1 MHQPQ
6 STLGSPAQTK
16 VNTANNNNIT
26 ATTTTTTTTIS
37 STGTWSY
44 ADASAGVGL
53 SVDSGSDSSSE
64 EGFVCDEFA
73 QRHALAK
80 LFASMR
86 AQAANTRAQG
96 TSFERL
102 MLQALQL
109 DPVYAQEFS
118 LVQLYPDW
126 AKAHPEL
133 NTATNDCGIDLVAAL
148 RVPVLA
154 TQPFVAIQCKFYQE
168 GVTITKH
175 DVDSFLAN
183 SSRSCFAYRILIATS
198 NEWSVNLRHELQEQ
212 EKPVHI
218 ITTADLV
225 RFAVDWSHFL
235 DTGQLSRAPKN
246 KLRPY
251 QEAAMEAVLNGLAQH
266 DRGKLI
272 MACGSGK
279 TFTALKI
286 AENFT
291 THCGLILF
299 VVPSLALL
307 NQIMQVWL
315 KQSELPLIA
324 IPVCS
329 DRTVGHDSSA
339 TVLSPKASKMAS
351 VQATAAADAV
361 DASAAVGEGEEFSE
375 DDLLFNATDLPFAAT
390 TDAQALASQ
399 VQRAQDYIHRH
410 DDGGNIAVFSTY
422 HSLKVISRAQH
433 EHAMASFDLIISDE
447 AHRTVGGYYNADIV
461 GKEQESFFTRIH
473 DADFIRGRKRLYMTA
488 TPKVYGVL
496 AKEQELNHL
505 VTLYSMDDES
515 IFGPLFYSLSFTQA
529 VQLGI
534 LVDFKL
540 LVPVIDAR
548 AITGLS
554 PRDQQDAISKVVAAT
569 CHSLQEPATA
579 VSAPQQPEQE
589 QMQTEEQKQ
598 SAAQTE
604 QQQQAQQPKP
614 VEVQAEAAIN
624 AARPARCL
632 QLRLTARGVQ
642 TANGKIV
649 SSVAAPELYS
659 LESRKDKLTLHSD
672 RDLPMLSLLEGFH
685 ESSDSR
691 ARVAG
696 VASRVS
702 ALRSAGAV
710 SHGAGAASTTSAWTS
725 ESAWS
730 GKSAWTGE
738 TSCTSESTWMGDN
751 SGADESANTM
761 AYPDDETALLSPE
774 VISDLS
780 QNNLA
785 RLICVWKALNKY
797 GLGLREQPMQ
807 RVLLYAAMIDSERTS
822 KRRNTKGHLG
832 SVQIAKFWSE
842 GVARYSHYINAH
854 CVQWQKSQ
862 HLPAAAQAGVAPASV
877 LAPKAQSLPG
887 QHVFWQNEQRYLA
900 EHPLTI
906 DCQHIDGHMDALTKT
921 QKLEWLQAEVPAG
934 VCKVLTNVRCLQ
946 EGVDVPALDAV
957 VFNSPRRS
965 QIEVAQIIGRVMR
978 PAPNK
983 KLGYV
988 IVPVVTANGDAPQE
1002 VLAQSDEFQVVWQ
1015 VIAALKSLNPQRVLV
1030 DGKFHKLDA
1039 AHIEIISCQQDLIS
1053 RRRHSASRLPRS
1065 VRALAQ
1071 ASRIN
1076 SSQGEYVNW
1085 EELEVTAEEIAAY
1098 EEYIFNFV
1106 SNIKLTL
1113 VQKFGSA
1120 HEWTDWAQDVGRL
1133 CARQVGSVKE
1143 LFVAAARDPLH
1154 QHFIA
1159 SFKHE
1164 LEVATNVQNFS
1175 DADIEDLVAQYL
1187 VIRPVLEALFQ
1198 DYPFMSHNAISQALS
1213 MLLSNL
1219 DQHDSL
1225 RFNADLQAFYEGINL
1240 RLSSLTTFAERQSV
1254 IIELFAQF
1262 FKVAFPKLQDK
1273 YGIVYTPVPVVDFML
1288 HSVEAVLQR
1297 YFATSFTS
1305 PEVHVLD
1312 PFAGT
1317 GTFLTR
1323 LMQSGLISKE
1333 RLEDKYLHELH
1344 GFEILP
1350 LAYFISALNIEAVF
1364 LECYQKI
1371 HGHPLPVHNYRPNK
1385 VMSLTDTFR
1394 QGEVSELL
1402 NSSSALFV
1410 NQLRRQQV
1418 EQQPLRVIM
1427 GNPPY
1432 SVGQDSHSDDN
1443 QNDKYPEVDA
1453 RIAATFGA
1461 QAGNVANKNSLYDS
1475 YIRAIRWAADRLHDN
1490 GVLCFVMNAGW
1501 LNNTVGAGIRRSL
1514 QQEFAAIYIF
1524 HLKGNGH
1531 VLGADIKKE
1540 GGKIFGSGSRA
1551 PVAITLLVK
1560 NSRAKEQGQIFYSEV
1575 PDGLNLKDKLDYLQ
1589 KLGSMFP
1596 QGDDSLF
1603 RIIIPDEFG
1612 DWFNQRR
1619 TDFADFISVDGKNL
1633 TGEKG
1638 LFASFSRGTVTSR
1651 DAWSFSTSRP
1661 ALAAQMSRCITFYNQ
1676 QLDCAEQS
1684 KAQGHSFKHA
1694 TDDSS
1699 IKWEREL
1706 EKNFVR
1712 GRRSEPFDPHKAV
1725 ESLYRPFVKKFLYN
1739 DRLWLSNSYQMP
1751 FIYPEEGMPNLT
1763 ITVMGTGVDQHVKFS
1778 CLMTD
1783 TISCLGVIDNNQC
1796 LPRYL
1801 YYPVDS
1807 KKGKAALQVGGVLQ
1821 NGYVRMDA
1829 LSLEGLQH
1837 FKEAY
1842 PEHEAQIDA
1851 DTVFYYIYGLLH
1863 SPEYR
1868 ENYDANL
1875 HRELARIPRVATWEE
1890 FMSFVQAGRTLA
1902 HLHVDYEQVAP
1913 YSGCIIKQR
1922 KEHPSYY
1929 VQQLQYGKIK
1939 GVRGNAGRD
1948 KTVIRYN
1955 EDITISAIPQQA
1967 QDYVVNKK
1975 SALDWIVER
1984 CGVSQDKVSKLVQDY
1999 NDMATEKGDER
2010 YILNLI
2016 LRLVTVSLES
2026 VQVIKSLPALHLHPL
2041 EQHGRQNLLR
2051 PTPPLK

>member
-1 MHQPQ
+1 MHHPQ
-6 STLGSPAQTK
+6 STLGSTAQTE
-16 VNTANNNNIT
+16 VNNTTTAISTANT
-26 ATTTTTTTTIS
+26 SIS
-37 STGTWSY
+37 STG
-44 ADASAGVGL
+44 AGVGAGTCAG
-53 SVDSGSDSSSE
+53 VDLGVGSGSDSSS
-64 EGFVCDEFA
+64 GASFVGDEFA
-73 QRHALAK
+73 QRHALAQ

-86 AQAANTRAQG
+86 ALAANTRAQG

-118 LVQLYPDW
+118 RVQLYPDW

-148 RVPVLA
+148 RAPVHA
-154 TQPFVAIQCKFYQE
+154 AQPFVAIQCKFYQD

-198 NEWSVNLRHELQEQ
+198 NEWSANLRHELQEQ
-212 EKPVHI
+212 EKPVHV

-235 DTGQLSRAPKN
+235 DTGQLTRAPKN

-251 QEAAMEAVLNGLAQH
+251 QEDAVEAVLNGFAQY

-291 THCGLILF
+291 TTTTSHSGLILF

-307 NQIMQVWL
+307 NQSMQVWL

-329 DRTVGHDSSA
+329 DRSVGQDSSKA
-339 TVLSPKASKMAS
+339 VLSPKAT
-351 VQATAAADAV
+351 QAAAAYE
-361 DASAAVGEGEEFSE
+361 DASAAGCGEGEECYE

-399 VQRAQDYIHRH
+399 VQRAQDYIHHH
-410 DDGGNIAVFSTY
+410 DDVGNIAVFSTY

-447 AHRTVGGYYNADIV
+447 AHRTAGGYYNADIV

-473 DADFIRGRKRLYMTA
+473 DASFIRGRKRLYMTA
-488 TPKVYGVL
+488 TPKVYGVS

-540 LVPVIDAR
+540 LVPVIDTR
-548 AITGLS
+548 AIAGLG

-569 CHSLQEPATA
+569 CHSLQVPATA
-579 VSAPQQPEQE
+579 VSAAQQPEQAQE
-589 QMQTEEQKQ
+589 RDQPAA
-598 SAAQTE
+598 SAE
-604 QQQQAQQPKP
+604 QQEKQQHSEP
-614 VEVQAEAAIN
+614 VEVLAEPIAQDESAESGVTAEAVIN

-642 TANGKIV
+642 TPNGKIV
-649 SSVAAPELYS
+649 SSVAAPALYS
-659 LESRKDKLTLHSD
+659 QESRKNQLTLHSD
-672 RDLPMLSLLEGFH
+672 HDLPMLSLLERLN
-685 ESSDSR
+685 ESSDSS
-691 ARVAG
+691 APVAG
-696 VASRVS
+696 GTSRVS

-710 SHGAGAASTTSAWTS
+710 SHGAGAASNTSAWI
-725 ESAWS
+725 
-730 GKSAWTGE
+730 G
-738 TSCTSESTWMGDN
+738 ESTWTGDAAWAGKDSWAGEQ
-751 SGADESANTM
+751 SGADENASTM
-761 AYPDDETALLSPE
+761 AYPDDETELLSPE

-842 GVARYSHYINAH
+842 GVARYSDYINAQ
-854 CVQWQKSQ
+854 CVQWQASQ
-862 HLPAAAQAGVAPASV
+862 HLPAAALAGEASA
-877 LAPKAQSLPG
+877 LAPQTQSLPG

-921 QKLEWLQAEVPAG
+921 QKLEWLQAEVPTG

-978 PAPNK
+978 PAPDK

-988 IVPVVTANGDAPQE
+988 IVPVVTANGEAPQE

-1039 AHIEIISCQQDLIS
+1039 VHIEIISCQQDLIA
-1053 RRRHSASRLPRS
+1053 RRRHSAARPPRS

-1076 SSQGEYVNW
+1076 ASQGEYVNW
-1085 EELEVTAEEIAAY
+1085 EELEVTDEEIAAY
-1098 EEYIFNFV
+1098 EEYVFNFV

-1120 HEWTDWAQDVGRL
+1120 HEWTDWAQDVGRI
-1133 CARQVGSVKE
+1133 CARQVGAVKE

-1159 SFKHE
+1159 AFKHE

-1213 MLLSNL
+1213 MLVSNL

-1273 YGIVYTPVPVVDFML
+1273 YGIVYTPVPLVDFML
-1288 HSVEAVLQR
+1288 QSVEAVLKR
-1297 YFATSFTS
+1297 YFTTSFTS

-1344 GFEILP
+1344 SFEILP

-1364 LECYQKI
+1364 LECYHKI

-1394 QGEVSELL
+1394 QGEGSELL
-1402 NSSSALFV
+1402 NSSSALLV

-1461 QAGNVANKNSLYDS
+1461 QSGNVANKNSLYDS
-1475 YIRAIRWAADRLHDN
+1475 YIRAIRWAADRLQDN

-1501 LNNTVGAGIRRSL
+1501 LHNIVGAGIRRSL

-1560 NSRAKEQGQIFYSEV
+1560 NSKAKEQGQIFYSEV
-1575 PDGLNLKDKLDYLQ
+1575 PDGLNLKEKLEYLQ

-1619 TDFADFISVDGKNL
+1619 TDFADFISVDGKNP

-1684 KAQGHSFKHA
+1684 KAQGHNFKHA
-1694 TDDSS
+1694 TDDSR

-1706 EKNFVR
+1706 EKNFAR
-1712 GRRSEPFDPHKAV
+1712 GRRSEPFDPNKAV

-1778 CLMTD
+1778 CLMTNS
-1783 TISCLGVIDNNQC
+1783 ISCLGVIDNNQC

-1807 KKGKAALQVGGVLQ
+1807 KKGKAALQVGGVQQ
-1821 NGYVRMDA
+1821 NGYVRVDA
-1829 LSLEGLQH
+1829 LSFEGLQH
-1837 FKEAY
+1837 FREAY
-1842 PEHEAQIDA
+1842 PEHETQIDA

-1890 FMSFVQAGRTLA
+1890 FMAFVQAGRALA

-1922 KEHPSYY
+1922 QDHPSYY
-1929 VQQLQYGKIK
+1929 VHQLQYGKIK

-1955 EDITISAIPQQA
+1955 EDITISAIPLQA

-1984 CGVSQDKVSKLVQDY
+1984 CGVSQDKVSQLVQDY

-2041 EQHGRQNLLR
+2041 EQHGRQNLLL
-2051 PTPPLK
+2051 PAPPHK